1 MTNFNESK
9 LSKII
14 ARAIVAPEDR
24 APFTALATPVY
35 CPSNNGVRANR
46 LTIIKPFPIATI
58 QQAKAGSAGSPS
70 NVDGSYSIG
79 GDRTN
84 ITTTTEVDYTT
95 DTIAYM
101 DNFFDAN
108 QELDFT
114 KDFDIEFT
122 YVYPT
127 SQTAGGQ
134 YTYFNYNEEDDGMYS
149 NTIVI
154 RVNATVADS
163 AVSNVEISVGSTKE
177 NATVNLFAQ
186 MQDPPLVVGSGYRFK
201 FHWNASS
208 EHFDMTITEY
218 TTGRLLYSGVRPGA
232 NPDGVKT
239 GADVQDGSYYAL
251 ANVDNYTA
259 SSPLLSR
266 TDVTYSTEFTKVN
279 NKMDITLDKSIELTY
294 NVPYEVDLETDVNL
308 QDLIKADALV
318 QFKKAVNQEIAT
330 LINSNKASITSVV
343 AGTTLA
349 DTIGTLIAN
358 NIIDGTGC
366 KFSVYSYNNGAPVE
380 YVQSGDQLKFRNL
393 IQNED
398 GSFYFADI
406 QEANVPAMYYIN
418 TPSLILDETNF
429 TDLQVALCDGTVKR
443 YATERINFDVD
454 STSNL
459 TTTIGADGIFGTNDS
474 FAVAFTEPHISV
486 TPKHT
491 DFTYDVSVVIYFG
504 VGLVY
509 LDNLQKITST

>member
-58 QQAKAGSAGSPS
+58 QQAKTGSSDSPS

-84 ITTTTEVDYTT
+84 ITTTTE
-95 DTIAYM
+95 
-101 DNFFDAN
+101 
-108 QELDFT
+108 
-114 KDFDIEFT
+114 
-122 YVYPT
+122 
-127 SQTAGGQ
+127 
-134 YTYFNYNEEDDGMYS
+134 
-149 NTIVI
+149 
-154 RVNATVADS
+154 
-163 AVSNVEISVGSTKE
+163 
-177 NATVNLFAQ
+177 
-186 MQDPPLVVGSGYRFK
+186 
-201 FHWNASS
+201 
-208 EHFDMTITEY
+208 
-218 TTGRLLYSGVRPGA
+218 
-232 NPDGVKT
+232 
-239 GADVQDGSYYAL
+239 ADV
-251 ANVDNYTA
+251 TH
-259 SSPLLSR
+259 
-266 TDVTYSTEFTKVN
+266 TTEFTPAN

-330 LINSNKASITSVV
+330 LINSNKASITSVS

-380 YVQSGDQLKFRNL
+380 YIQSGDQLKFRNL
-393 IQNED
+393 VQNED

-418 TPSLILDETNF
+418 KPSLILDETNF

-443 YATERINFDVD
+443 YAAEKINFDVD

-474 FAVAFTEPHISV
+474 FAVAFTEPHISI

-504 VGLVY
+504 VGLIY